1 MIYWGSSDPLFY
13 AMKYTLQVQESKDG
27 ELYLQFPEDVIKT
40 LGWHEDDVLEWTYA
54 SDHLILKKIDDH

>member
-1 MIYWGSSDPLFY
+1 
-13 AMKYTLQVQESKDG
+13 MKYTLQVQESEDG
-27 ELYLQFPEDVIKT
+27 ELYLEFPEDVIKT